1 MSSCGRGGPACCSC
15 SAVASE
21 RACRSAAGAYPTAQ
35 ARQGRSAGHVR
46 ANGDWVVCHSCKA
59 GKEVQAWVMG
69 RPAGA
74 KLTLGLLAP
83 PPSLIIII
91 ITKGAPPCT
100 PHSGQN
106 PAPLTLGKT
115 LLPSLWAKP
124 CTPHCGQNPAPLT
137 LGKKPGISLKPP
149 PTHSRQNGQVAWRY
163 VFYRIGGAGY
173 IIQGGALYAIPGG
186 AL

>member
-1 MSSCGRGGPACCSC
+1 MCHAGGLTCHLVTVRIRLSSCGRGGPACCSC

-106 PAPLTLGKT
+106 PAPLTLGK
-115 LLPSLWAKP
+115 
-124 CTPHCGQNPAPLT
+124 
-137 LGKKPGISLKPP
+137 KPGISLKPP